1 MNAIQSQTRS
11 TLPSEKE
18 KTGRE
23 KAIDF
28 SKNNVPKPKQRK
40 PS

>member
-1 MNAIQSQTRS
+1 MQ
-11 TLPSEKE
+11 PSEKE

-40 PS
+40 PSQTESSNVS

>member
-1 MNAIQSQTRS
+1 MQPA
-11 TLPSEKE
+11 EKE

-23 KAIDF
+23 KANDF

-40 PS
+40 PSQADSSNVS